1 MAKKAKKQE
10 QKSKIKR
17 QKIAKFKHF
26 QKAKLSDSDYE
37 IKLTT

>member
-17 QKIAKFKHF
+17 QKIGKFKHF
-26 QKAKLSDSDYE
+26 QKAKLSDSMNDISY
-37 IKLTT
+37 L